1 MPPKPE
7 TAAKRKQEIYQAAL
21 TCFMRKGY
29 HRATMDD
36 IVTESGLSKGTL
48 YWYFKSK
55 KDLFLS
61 LFQEFMGE
69 IGESWTAI
77 AVNPEMRA
85 TEKVLASIALFRQEL
100 EEIGPFFGIM
110 MEAWALT
117 RQDEDVEALMQG
129 VYQPY
134 MDIMTQILDEGVT
147 RGEFQITDAKATA
160 LVIITLYDG
169 MTLAAG
175 LNMTDFDHNRM
186 MDAAETLVLRGLGI
200 NGSHVNE

>member
-1 MPPKPE
+1 MPPKEE

-21 TCFMRKGY
+21 TCFLRKGY

-61 LFQEFMGE
+61 LFQMFMGE
-69 IGESWTAI
+69 IGENWTAI
-77 AVNPEMRA
+77 ADDPEMRA
-85 TEKVLASIALFRQEL
+85 TEKVKATIDLFRLEL
-100 EEIGPFFGIM
+100 EQIGPYFGIM

-117 RQDEDVEALMQG
+117 RQDEDVESLMQG
-129 VYQPY
+129 MYEPY
-134 MDIMTQILDEGVT
+134 MNIMTRILDEGVSN
-147 RGEFQITDAKATA
+147 GEFQVADAEATA

-175 LNMTDFDHNRM
+175 LNMTDFDYNRM
-186 MDAAETLVLRGLGI
+186 MDAAEVLVKRGLGI
-200 NGSHVNE
+200 DGSHVNE

>member
-1 MPPKPE
+1 
-7 TAAKRKQEIYQAAL
+7 
-21 TCFMRKGY
+21 MRKGY

-36 IVTESGLSKGTL
+36 IVAESGLSKGTL

-55 KDLFLS
+55 KELFLS
-61 LFQEFMGE
+61 LFQECMGD

-77 AVNPEMRA
+77 ADNPNMSA
-85 TEKVLASIALFRQEL
+85 TEKVLASIALFRLEL
-100 EEIGPFFGIM
+100 EEIGPFFGIL

-129 VYQPY
+129 MYEHY
-134 MDIMTQILDEGVT
+134 MNIMTHILDEGVT
-147 RGEFQITDAKATA
+147 SGEFQVTDAKATA

-175 LNMTDFDHNRM
+175 LNMTDFDHTRR